1 MRSAA
6 FRRLS
11 PRIFALCFAVFLAGC
26 GARVD
31 EPRLGTYRATLTLP
45 GGAAPFGLEVAEE
58 NERFVLYL
66 VNDAERTRVDN
77 VHIEQRE
84 LRAVFPGYQ
93 NTLRARMYRDR
104 LEGDVTLIK
113 AGGKEQV
120 IPFAAKLG
128 ETHRFYEDTLTDNAD
143 FSGTWEVKLTSEGK
157 TTPAVA
163 ILEQQHDRVTGTVM
177 TPTGDHRFLEGQVHG
192 DQARLSTFAGG
203 LAYLYE
209 LEVNDAGELEG
220 DVWQGLASHS
230 TVHAKRNERA
240 TLEGAQPDTQLRE
253 DVQRFDFTFRDVDG
267 NEVSLHDEKFR
278 DKVVVVTLGGSWCPN
293 CHDEAMFLV
302 PFYEEYRPKGV
313 EIIAL
318 MFERHGDFERAAQ
331 AVRGYRKDLGI
342 QFTTLIAGLSET
354 DDASKAMPTLTGV
367 YGFPTTLIIDRKGV
381 VRDTHVGFSGPATG
395 RHHEE
400 YVAEFRGLIDQLLS
414 EGS

>member
-1 MRSAA
+1 MLLMLWKRTQ
-6 FRRLS
+6 L
-11 PRIFALCFAVFLAGC
+11 LC
-26 GARVD
+26 GAALLVLLAACGAQVN
-31 EPRLGTYRATLTLP
+31 EPQTGAYRATLQLP
-45 GGAAPFGLEVAEE
+45 GGEAPMGLEVAKEHG
-58 NERFVLYL
+58 RFVLYL
-66 VNDAERTRVDN
+66 VNDTERTRVDN
-77 VHIEQRE
+77 VTLSGNE
-84 LRAVFPGYQ
+84 LAAVFPGYE

-120 IPFAAKLG
+120 IPFAARRDV
-128 ETHRFYEDTLTDNAD
+128 TYRFYKDAVSDNAD
-143 FSGTWEVKLTSEGK
+143 LAGTWEVTLTNDGK
-157 TTPAVA
+157 ATPAVA
-163 ILEQQHDRVTGTVM
+163 IFKQQHDRITGTVM
-177 TPTGDHRFLEGQVHG
+177 TPTGDHRFLEGQVRG
-192 DQARLSTFAGG
+192 DEAQLATFAGG
-203 LAYLYE
+203 LAYLYK
-209 LEVNDAGELEG
+209 LKVTKSGELEG

-230 TVHAKRNERA
+230 TVRAKRNDTA
-240 TLEGAQPDTQLRE
+240 SLDGAGLNTQLKE

-267 NEVSLHDEKFR
+267 KEVSLHDERFR
-278 DKVVVVTLGGSWCPN
+278 DKVVVVSLGGSWCPN

-302 PFYEEYRPKGV
+302 PFYKEYQPKGV

-318 MFERHGDFERAAQ
+318 MFERHGEFERAAQ

-354 DDASKAMPTLTGV
+354 DDASKALPTLTGV

-395 RHHEE
+395 RHYDE
-400 YVAEFRGLIDQLLS
+400 YVAEFRALIDQLVA